1 MHKLGPFFNFFY
13 NVLKD
18 LKHSRLVAFRNVKL
32 VTRFVDMVCKIK
44 DHFVHGYNFVAPPI
58 EMAVRTLSLM
68 VRCQPLVIWL
78 YKLPIYQQVTID
90 EYVQV
95 MA

>member
-1 MHKLGPFFNFFY
+1 MGKIIEVSTEVIPNKIQNAWHKLGPFFNFFY

-18 LKHSRLVAFRNVKL
+18 LKHSRLVAFRNVKI

-44 DHFVHGYNFVAPPI
+44 DHFVQGYNFVAPPI

-68 VRCQPLVIWL
+68 VRC
-78 YKLPIYQQVTID
+78 
-90 EYVQV
+90 
-95 MA
+95 